1 MCGRFTIRTPASQ
14 LAAAF
19 DVDEL
24 PPEGDAPPR
33 FNVAPTQPVPV
44 VRDVGEHRRL
54 DLARWG
60 LIPSWAKDTKIAA
73 RLINARAETAR
84 TQPAFRAAFAR
95 RRCLVVADGWYEW
108 RRSGAKLKGKPVKEA
123 FHLRRPDGG
132 PLAFAGLWERW
143 RGPREAELDV
153 ADDRRPRSALRA
165 SLGLVSCTI
174 LTVDANP
181 VTAAVHDRMPAILEG
196 DAIERWLAVDPA
208 AAQPDE
214 LLAELAALLRPF
226 REDGVVVVPVGSW
239 VNDVK
244 HDGPEC
250 LAPPTE
256 APAAP
261 PQDPRQR
268 TLFS

>member
-1 MCGRFTIRTPASQ
+1 MCGRFTIRTPQRQ

-24 PPEGDAPPR
+24 PPGDEADGPPR
-33 FNVAPTQPVPV
+33 FNVAPTQPVPI
-44 VRDVGEHRRL
+44 VRDVGQDGTTTRRL

-60 LIPSWAKDTKIAA
+60 LVPFWAKDTKIAA

-95 RRCLVVADGWYEW
+95 RRCLVLADGWYEW
-108 RRSGAKLKGKPVKEA
+108 RRSGARAKGKPVKEA

-132 PLAFAGLWERW
+132 PIAFAGLWERW
-143 RGPREAELDV
+143 RGPREAPLDV
-153 ADDRRPRSALRA
+153 A
-165 SLGLVSCTI
+165 VETCTI

-196 DAIERWLAVDPA
+196 DAVERWLAVDPH
-208 AAQPDE
+208 AAQPDDE
-214 LLAELAALLRPF
+214 LAELARLLRPF